1 VQVAIGIEHSQVTRL
16 FRKITH
22 PFVFRCRA
30 KQAFLID
37 ADSAALVCDDS
48 NSLYAISTMAD
59 TQPLNLINVGR
70 EFEQKVLAV
79 EIVEIGSQL
88 LVLAQFPDNRLKVY
102 KLKRTSA
109 QEIVRAQLSMKEGQI

>member
-1 VQVAIGIEHSQVTRL
+1 
-16 FRKITH
+16 
-22 PFVFRCRA
+22 
-30 KQAFLID
+30 
-37 ADSAALVCDDS
+37 
-48 NSLYAISTMAD
+48 MAD

-88 LVLAQFPDNRLKVY
+88 LVLAQFPNNELKVY
-102 KLKRTSA
+102 KLKQTSA

>member
-1 VQVAIGIEHSQVTRL
+1 
-16 FRKITH
+16 
-22 PFVFRCRA
+22 
-30 KQAFLID
+30 
-37 ADSAALVCDDS
+37 
-48 NSLYAISTMAD
+48 MAD